1 MEYIEVDLYEH
12 TNVHDRFN
20 EKSIR
25 YKRTDDSLRKY
36 LTEGYE
42 IVATIPVGSCTKV
55 ILGKEIEVDPNKR
68 VTFDP
73 DKRIEKD

>member
-20 EKSIR
+20 EKSIYIKQR
-25 YKRTDDSLRKY
+25 GSIREY
-36 LTEGYE
+36 LSQGYV

-55 ILGKEIEVDPNKR
+55 ILGKEIEVDPNER

>member
-1 MEYIEVDLYEH
+1 MEYIEVDMYEH
-12 TNVHDRFN
+12 TDANFN

-25 YKRTDDSLRKY
+25 YIKRGSISEY
-36 LTEGYE
+36 LSQGYV

-55 ILGKEIEVDPNKR
+55 IFGKEIEVDPNKR

-73 DKRIEKD
+73 DKRVEKN